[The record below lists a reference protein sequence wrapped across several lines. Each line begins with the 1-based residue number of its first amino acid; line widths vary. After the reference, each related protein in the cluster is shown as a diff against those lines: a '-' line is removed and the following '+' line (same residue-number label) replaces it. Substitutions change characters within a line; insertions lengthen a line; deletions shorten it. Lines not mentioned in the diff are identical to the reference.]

1 MKNVPIAVFKN
12 DEDVDRI
19 IWFYDLSKGQG
30 NMAKFFLTY
39 IFRDY
44 S

>member
-19 IWFYDLSKGQG
+19 IWFYDLPRVKETWRNS
-30 NMAKFFLTY
+30 
-39 IFRDY
+39 